1 MQSARHIWR
10 GQQNTKVILFIGV
23 KSSGIVALGLPKL
36 VPTAFYAFWI
46 KGFFQILL
54 GSLIRGLFG
63 IHSNI
68 LTCETN
74 LFVIWA
80 ITNFTSIVF

>member
-36 VPTAFYAFWI
+36 VPMAFYAFWI

-54 GSLIRGLFG
+54 GSLIRGLIREQLSDQRFAE
-63 IHSNI
+63 ND
-68 LTCETN
+68 TEN
-74 LFVIWA
+74 
-80 ITNFTSIVF
+80 